1 MFEFFCTLIT
11 IMFIIATIKCIF
23 SGSKKN
29 RRKRSNSRKH
39 TKQKRGSN
47 KYINN
52 YEKRQKKGKGII
64 DHVMRKSRNIRN
76 ADGYDNYKYTVSYN
90 NTNNYNRY
98 SDNNSY
104 ENYNSYE
111 EYEDYRDYEQYEK
124 EKPSDKLTRY
134 LYRFKNLLTNTEYAF
149 YKVLRG
155 TCDANNLLIC
165 PKVRLEDFVEVTD
178 YQEKYKFRAY
188 IRSRHID
195 FIICDS
201 SLRVLAG
208 VELDDS
214 SHNSQKAK
222 ENDLFKDNVFKVIG
236 IPLFR
241 VKTSN
246 RNYQQQV
253 DYIMNHIMSF

>member
-1 MFEFFCTLIT
+1 MFDFFCTLII
-11 IMFIIATIKCIF
+11 IMFIIAAIKWIF
-23 SGSKKN
+23 SSDKKH
-29 RRKRSNSRKH
+29 RRKKGN
-39 TKQKRGSN
+39 N

-52 YEKRQKKGKGII
+52 YERKQKEGKRVG
-64 DHVMRKSRNIRN
+64 DHIKHRGRNI
-76 ADGYDNYKYTVSYN
+76 K
-90 NTNNYNRY
+90 NTNNY
-98 SDNNSY
+98 
-104 ENYNSYE
+104 ENYNGYE
-111 EYEDYRDYEQYEK
+111 EYEDYREYEKYEK
-124 EKPSDKLTRY
+124 EKPNDKFTKY
-134 LYRFKNLLTNTEYAF
+134 PYRFKNLLTNTEYTF
-149 YKVLRG
+149 YKVLKNS
-155 TCDANNLLIC
+155 CDANNLLIC

-222 ENDLFKDNVFKVIG
+222 ENDMFKDNVFRVIG

-241 VKTSN
+241 AKTGN

-253 DYIMNHIMSF
+253 DYIMNHIMLF